1 MHTWRKATFV
11 SEILMQV
18 KKSSGRHSQEGK
30 GSKSCVRGFT
40 EIREKAQQRI
50 AQDERSHT
58 GWRQQSEFLQNAR
71 VCSPE
76 ARLKENQ
83 NWEVK

>member
-50 AQDERSHT
+50 AQDERSQT
-58 GWRQQSEFLQNAR
+58 GGDNSQSFCRMHASVVQ
-71 VCSPE
+71 
-76 ARLKENQ
+76 KQ
-83 NWEVK
+83 D